1 MGCQNVASR
10 VACRRNIA
18 YPQEGT
24 RCACRRCLAKTS
36 RTTRSC
42 PAAHKFSPRDCAS
55 IGDLARWCGHRGD
68 ARQGEKRDRA
78 MKTAHQLVD
87 EIALEVR
94 PPKGVA
100 IELHERSGSPNW
112 VDGAPPM
119 TVALADKF
127 SAKIAALRKSDP
139 IIDWSAAPSGRVAK
153 FLSEV

>member
-1 MGCQNVASR
+1 
-10 VACRRNIA
+10 
-18 YPQEGT
+18 
-24 RCACRRCLAKTS
+24 
-36 RTTRSC
+36 
-42 PAAHKFSPRDCAS
+42 
-55 IGDLARWCGHRGD
+55 
-68 ARQGEKRDRA
+68 

-112 VDGAPPM
+112 VAGAPPM

-127 SAKIAALRKSDP
+127 SAKIAVLRKSDP

>member
-1 MGCQNVASR
+1 MQA
-10 VACRRNIA
+10 I
-18 YPQEGT
+18 T
-24 RCACRRCLAKTS
+24 MTS
-36 RTTRSC
+36 
-42 PAAHKFSPRDCAS
+42 AAAGGIYTILQVVTLKWGIMPYS
-55 IGDLARWCGHRGD
+55 
-68 ARQGEKRDRA
+68 QTDRIS
-78 MKTAHQLVD
+78 AHQLVD

-112 VDGAPPM
+112 VAGAPPM